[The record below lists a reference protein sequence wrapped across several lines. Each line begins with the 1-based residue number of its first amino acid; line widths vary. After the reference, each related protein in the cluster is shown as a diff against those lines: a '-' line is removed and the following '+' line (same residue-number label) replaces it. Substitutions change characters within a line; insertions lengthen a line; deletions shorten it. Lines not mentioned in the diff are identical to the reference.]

1 MIIKLAA
8 FRFAKHRN
16 YNKVGKKFAS
26 WILPKSAVGEFGH
39 SLMKHAGQTKEQKE
53 IEQLHVQLAGV
64 GVAALGGTKPSM
76 TVKKFGY
83 GWSPAYQDTLN
94 LRKKYDKLLKEKEK

>member
-1 MIIKLAA
+1 MIVKLASLK
-8 FRFAKHRN
+8 FAKLRN
-16 YNKVGKKFAS
+16 YNKIGKKSAA

-76 TVKKFGY
+76 TAKKFGY
-83 GWSPAYQDTLN
+83 GWSPAYQSTLE
-94 LRKKYDKLLKEKEK
+94 LRRKYDKLLDEKK